1 MTRTVD
7 YFFSLASPWS
17 FLGHAP
23 FMDVA
28 RRQGV
33 TVRLRPV
40 ELGPVFAETG
50 GLPLSKRAPPRQRY
64 RLLEMQRWRVKRG
77 VDFHLHPKHW
87 PFDASLADRV
97 IMAAMDR
104 DLPADTLL
112 PRLFSAVWQRQEN
125 LADEGVLAAIAQD
138 MGLPGAELVTLAKS
152 PEITAAYLENRELA
166 LASDVF
172 GAPSYVLDGEVF
184 WGQDRIELL
193 EDALA
198 SGRAP
203 FTEVPKD

>member
-23 FMDVA
+23 LMDVA

-64 RLLEMQRWRVKRG
+64 RMLEMQRWRVKRG
-77 VDFHLHPKHW
+77 VDFHLNPQYW

-125 LADEGVLAAIAQD
+125 LADEGVIAAIAQD
-138 MGLPGAELVTLAKS
+138 MGLPGTELVALAKS
-152 PEITAAYLENRELA
+152 AEITAAYLENRELA

-203 FTEVPKD
+203 FAFVPKD